1 MVMMMMAVIIVH
13 TAPAPAAAAQIPISN
28 NFHYTVCRWWDFFF
42 FLPLQNKAEIS
53 AFANKLHAFRATS
66 KDRFVK

>member
-28 NFHYTVCRWWDFFF
+28 NFHYTVCRWDALGLL
-42 FLPLQNKAEIS
+42 FL
-53 AFANKLHAFRATS
+53 FTTS
-66 KDRFVK
+66 EQGRNFCICQ